1 MRMNDIA
8 RIRKEM
14 EKRLEAKR
22 FEHTLGVAYTAACMS
37 MIYGVNPRKAELA
50 GLLHDCAKGLS
61 DKKMVSLCEKYNLS
75 MSDIEKEHPYLLH
88 SKVGSFIAMKEF
100 GIEDEDVIN
109 AILNHTTGR
118 PCMSELEKIVFVA
131 DYIEPNRKPLPELP
145 MTRKLAFADLDRAVL
160 KILEDTLVY
169 LNEQGNDIDTRTQ
182 ETCDFYK
189 EVIKERG
196 KHEF

>member
-1 MRMNDIA
+1 
-8 RIRKEM
+8 
-14 EKRLEAKR
+14 
-22 FEHTLGVAYTAACMS
+22 
-37 MIYGVNPRKAELA
+37 
-50 GLLHDCAKGLS
+50 
-61 DKKMVSLCEKYNLS
+61 
-75 MSDIEKEHPYLLH
+75 
-88 SKVGSFIAMKEF
+88 
-100 GIEDEDVIN
+100 
-109 AILNHTTGR
+109 
-118 PCMSELEKIVFVA
+118 
-131 DYIEPNRKPLPELP
+131 